1 MKWKILE
8 NIYYKGLLR
17 VVLYCVL
24 QSSIHIL
31 YVHKVKANI
40 DQMFPLIFFLIF
52 FFYIKNIYF

>member
-1 MKWKILE
+1 MKWKILQ

-40 DQMFPLIFFLIF
+40 DQMFPLIFFLFF
-52 FFYIKNIYF
+52 FFY